1 MAFPM
6 EGEVGS
12 TCLSSLTPFPF
23 HVTQL
28 DVFYSFFD
36 NFGYLSGLHLHLAC
50 ISLFRAF
57 HLFQPTT
64 SVLAPAIRR
73 CTFISEDICATDV
86 LCCAL

>member
-36 NFGYLSGLHLHLAC
+36 NFACLSGLHLNLAC
-50 ISLFRAF
+50 ISLFHAF
-57 HLFQPTT
+57 HTETNPNLLLRP
-64 SVLAPAIRR
+64 
-73 CTFISEDICATDV
+73 CGH
-86 LCCAL
+86 